1 MKKDHFSNPSNL
13 RRIDRV
19 RLKEKKNLWMKVQT
33 LYRQVTLPKTT
44 SSSSVGIVI
53 TQLLGIKEIKKQEE
67 RRTILEK
74 NDRVKYKCTSQRC

>member
-53 TQLLGIKEIKKQEE
+53 TQLLEIKEIKKQEE
-67 RRTILEK
+67 RRAILEK
-74 NDRVKYKCTSQRC
+74 NDRVK

>member
-19 RLKEKKNLWMKVQT
+19 RPKEKKNLWMKVQT
-33 LYRQVTLPKTT
+33 LYRQVILPKTT

-67 RRTILEK
+67 RRAILEK
-74 NDRVKYKCTSQRC
+74 NDRVK

>member
-67 RRTILEK
+67 RRAILEK
-74 NDRVKYKCTSQRC
+74 NDRVK

>member
-33 LYRQVTLPKTT
+33 LYRQVTLLKTT
-44 SSSSVGIVI
+44 SSSKAGHSYYPIVRNKRNKK
-53 TQLLGIKEIKKQEE
+53 TRRKKNHSGKE
-67 RRTILEK
+67 
-74 NDRVKYKCTSQRC
+74 